1 MTPQQVS
8 QGRTLRTTTPLAA
21 RLPSDMACV
30 DIHRALDGGVP
41 QQFLL
46 DFDVGPHSTQQA
58 RVGMAKRVPAN
69 LADAN
74 THGGGFDVPS

>member
-1 MTPQQVS
+1 
-8 QGRTLRTTTPLAA
+8 
-21 RLPSDMACV
+21 
-30 DIHRALDGGVP
+30 VP

>member
-8 QGRTLRTTTPLAA
+8 QGRTLRTATPLAA

-41 QQFLL
+41 QQ
-46 DFDVGPHSTQQA
+46 A

-74 THGGGFDVPS
+74 TRGGGFDVPS